1 MGESL
6 NRIHKG
12 MHSDELL
19 KMLLLSSRGV
29 DSTRA
34 LETSLLPLLKTGTA
48 FKYCQVTTRGTGYSP
63 TGRCFSV
70 SPSGLDDDRSGQSVK
85 VTVVS

>member
-1 MGESL
+1 MVL
-6 NRIHKG
+6 R
-12 MHSDELL
+12 
-19 KMLLLSSRGV
+19 SSRGV

-34 LETSLLPLLKTGTA
+34 LETSLLPLLKTETA
-48 FKYCQVTTRGTGYSP
+48 FKYCQVTAQGTSYSP
-63 TGRCFSV
+63 TGCCFAV